1 MVDSSPSLDRVFSA
15 LSDHTR
21 RTMLAAL
28 KDGERSIGDL
38 AEPHAMTLAGASKHI
53 KVLET
58 AGLVR
63 CERRGRSRICSLQAA
78 PLAEAERWLE
88 TYAAFWS
95 ERLDLLEAA
104 LTEDAHREDL

>member
-1 MVDSSPSLDRVFSA
+1 MFSA

-28 KDGERSIGDL
+28 KDGERSVGDL
-38 AEPHAMTLAGASKHI
+38 AQPHAMTLAGASKHI
-53 KVLET
+53 KVLEA

-63 CERRGRSRICSLQAA
+63 CERRGRSRICTLEAG

-88 TYAAFWS
+88 GYAAFWS
-95 ERLDLLEAA
+95 DRLDLLEAVLNEEA
-104 LTEDAHREDL
+104 DHEDI